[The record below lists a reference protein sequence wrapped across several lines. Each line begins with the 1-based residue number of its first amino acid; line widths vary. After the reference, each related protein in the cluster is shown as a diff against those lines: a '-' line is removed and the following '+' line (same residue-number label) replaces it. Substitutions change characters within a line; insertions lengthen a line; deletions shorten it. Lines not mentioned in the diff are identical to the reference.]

1 MKKIGRYQIR
11 GLLGRGGMSTV
22 YKVAMPTT
30 GRIVALKLLSPAQPV
45 IDLLDKAEL
54 IRIFTAEA
62 VIMAGL
68 RHPHIADIRDFDE
81 DDQGRP
87 FYVMEYYCKNLGALI
102 GEHFRVEERSRIIE
116 PDKVLHYGLQI
127 LDGLSCLHQAGIVH
141 RDIKPYNIL
150 VTDQDT
156 IKICDFGL
164 SKLRGETRGR
174 PRNLQ
179 VGSPFYAPP
188 EQERAPEGVD
198 GRADLYSCAV
208 MLYRMLTGEL
218 PDGKRKPSQLNRL
231 LDEEWDLFLAT
242 GLASSRE
249 HRFPDAKAMRSALLE
264 LQKHWE
270 ESKEKTCA
278 LLGPESV
285 RNEVAVDA
293 PVHILRSRP
302 IKIDPRT
309 GRNTFQVDSL
319 WRPRHYITNRFEDNR
334 DGTVIDRACGLVWQQ
349 AGSDYPL
356 TWDKAQEFV
365 QTLNA
370 EGTAGRND
378 WRLPT
383 VDELLS
389 LLTEVSIGE
398 QYCIAPVFDRR
409 KRWLWSVD
417 KRSFIAAWYV
427 SVDLGF
433 VGWQDMTCYNYVR
446 AVCSFSGRRKG

>member
-1 MKKIGRYQIR
+1 
-11 GLLGRGGMSTV
+11 MSTV

-30 GRIVALKLLSPAQPV
+30 GRIVALKLLAPAQPLV
-45 IDLLDKAEL
+45 DLLGDAEL
-54 IRIFTAEA
+54 VRIFTAEA
-62 VIMAGL
+62 VTMAGL
-68 RHPHIADIRDFDE
+68 RHPHIADIRDFDQ

-87 FYVMEYYCKNLGALI
+87 FYVMEYYCKNLGAMI
-102 GEHFRVEERSRIIE
+102 GEHFRVEERSRIME

-150 VTDQDT
+150 VTDHDS

-188 EQERAPEGVD
+188 EQEQEPERVD

-208 MLYRMLTGEL
+208 MLSRMLTGEL
-218 PDGKRKPSQLNRL
+218 PDGKRNPSQLNPL
-231 LDEEWDLFLAT
+231 LDKQWDQFLAI
-242 GLASSRE
+242 GLAPERE
-249 HRFPDAKAMRSALLE
+249 HRFPDAKTMRRVLLE
-264 LQKHWE
+264 LQEHWE

-278 LLGPESV
+278 LLDSQSAPNVMAVAGP
-285 RNEVAVDA
+285 D
-293 PVHILRSRP
+293 HKLRSRAV
-302 IKIDPRT
+302 KIDPRA
-309 GRNTFQVDSL
+309 GRKAFQVDSL
-319 WRPRHYITNRFEDNR
+319 WRPRQYITNRLVDNR

-349 AGSDYPL
+349 SGSDYPL
-356 TWDKAQEFV
+356 TWDKAREYV

-370 EGTAGRND
+370 DRMAGRNG

-383 VDELLS
+383 VDELMS
-389 LLTEVSIGE
+389 LLTEVLLGE
-398 QYCIAPVFDRR
+398 QYCMAPIFDRG
-409 KRWLWSVD
+409 KKWLWSID
-417 KRSFIAAWYV
+417 KRSYIAAWYV

-446 AVCSFSGRRKG
+446 AVSSLAQEQTR